1 MSRRLIVVLTSL
13 VALSC
18 KQKPATGFPYLKP
31 GMNEAAKI
39 SSAELR
45 ALQFSNAAGG
55 ARAFG
60 LVIGEVSYPSF
71 RADRTSVRFGENQVF
86 LDIQVEVAA
95 KEAQKWV
102 EGSTEQQRNEVI
114 EEKLCRPFLI
124 ELAKQLE
131 CDPARIV
138 VSWSSSN
145 AEVRGTMSGSNVP
158 AK

>member
-1 MSRRLIVVLTSL
+1 MIVVLTSL
-13 VALSC
+13 AALSC
-18 KQKPATGFPYLKP
+18 RQKPASTFPYLKP

-39 SSAELR
+39 SNAGLR

-55 ARAFG
+55 ARNFG
-60 LVIGEVSYPSF
+60 LVIGEGSYPSF
-71 RADRTSVRFGENQVF
+71 RADRTSVRFDENQVF

-102 EGSTEQQRNEVI
+102 ERSTEQQRNEVI

-124 ELAKQLE
+124 ELSKQLE

-138 VSWSSSN
+138 VRWSSSN
-145 AEVRGTMSGSNVP
+145 AEVRGTINGADVP